1 MGSWSKW
8 ETLTG
13 TAVLSLGLWL
23 RFDSE
28 TTTIFSGD
36 HCPTSFYV

>member
-1 MGSWSKW
+1 MVFYCQLS
-8 ETLTG
+8 G

-36 HCPTSFYV
+36 HCPTSFYI